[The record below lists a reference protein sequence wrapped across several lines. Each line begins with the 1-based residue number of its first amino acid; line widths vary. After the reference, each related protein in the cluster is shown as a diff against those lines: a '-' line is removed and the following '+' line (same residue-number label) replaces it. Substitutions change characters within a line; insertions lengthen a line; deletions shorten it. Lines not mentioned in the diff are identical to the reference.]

1 MEALTSLSPSHWPLG
16 RLFGPRCD
24 AACVALAHEICTA
37 PHVLTEAVGP
47 IVTYGERKKRW
58 LRREVGGAHHA
69 KDEL

>member
-1 MEALTSLSPSHWPLG
+1 MAVLTTLEPRHWPVG

-24 AACVALAHEICTA
+24 GACVALAD
-37 PHVLTEAVGP
+37 AVCRSPVGELPGP
-47 IVTYGERKKRW
+47 IVSYGERKKRW